1 MGVSCCMYVSYWPFN
16 RPPLP
21 DNSQISYHNC
31 PDQKKRMK
39 VVFSFFSSSL
49 SNNPGRIGKQKLPAF
64 PKDKSSTHATTYMQP
79 FLNRMMN
86 TGGAASLTLT
96 WFSAKVAVLC
106 YLITSC
112 IFFSIKFSCN
122 TVFKLFH
129 FFLFILM
136 SLIKTSLLC
145 F

>member
-64 PKDKSSTHATTYMQP
+64 LKDKSSTHATTYMQP

-86 TGGAASLTLT
+86 TGGAAPLRLT
-96 WFSAKVAVLC
+96 WSSSLLP
-106 YLITSC
+106 YNILH
-112 IFFSIKFSCN
+112 IFFYKVFLQHCLQTISLFSIHTHEPDQNFLA
-122 TVFKLFH
+122 LFLES
-129 FFLFILM
+129 F
-136 SLIKTSLLC
+136 
-145 F
+145 